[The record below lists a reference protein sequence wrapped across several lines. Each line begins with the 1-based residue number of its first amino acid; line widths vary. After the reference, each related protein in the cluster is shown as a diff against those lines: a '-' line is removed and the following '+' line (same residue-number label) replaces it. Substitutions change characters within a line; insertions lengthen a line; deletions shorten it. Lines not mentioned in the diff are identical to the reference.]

1 MMTDTAP
8 GNEMLAEERESAR
21 ARRVI
26 RIVFILFCVEVGL
39 ILLAL
44 PWTLLWD
51 NNFFFSLEPSLR
63 EVLLSPYTRG
73 AVSGLGAV
81 NLWIAMTEAARLF
94 R

>member
-1 MMTDTAP
+1 MSETAQ
-8 GNEMLAEERESAR
+8 GNEVLAAERESAR

-26 RIVFILFCVEVGL
+26 RIVFILFCLEVGL

-51 NNFFFSLEPSLR
+51 NNFFFSLEPELR
-63 EVLLSPYTRG
+63 ETLLSPYTRG

-81 NLWIAMTEAARLF
+81 NLWIALTEAARLF

>member
-1 MMTDTAP
+1 MAETAH
-8 GNEMLAEERESAR
+8 GNEALTQERESVR

-51 NNFFFSLEPSLR
+51 NNFFFTLDPQIR
-63 EVLLSPYTRG
+63 DVVLSPYTRG
-73 AVSGLGAV
+73 GVSGLGAV
-81 NLWIAMTEAARLF
+81 NLWIALSEAARLF